1 MTRSPTPPLRR
12 TLDPLWIL
20 RDLWRE
26 REVIAQLTRHDVS
39 STYRGSL
46 LGALW
51 IFLQPLLS
59 LAVYAFVFTVVF
71 QPRVKTGDESRF
83 EFVLSLFAGM
93 VIFNLFSQVVAR
105 APTLV
110 LSRTSYVKNVV
121 FPLQVLPVTAL
132 GTALVSFG
140 CGLAILLAA
149 TWISRGALSASVLWL
164 PVSLTPLVLLTLGV
178 AWLLAAL
185 GVYLRDVQP
194 AVRVVLQL
202 LFFATPIVYSL
213 EAIPE
218 RLRPYAQLNPLA
230 PIVTNA
236 RAGLLHGAP
245 PSWPSYGASLTVG
258 LVVLV
263 LGYTSFARARR
274 GFADVL

>member
-1 MTRSPTPPLRR
+1 MTRTPQPTLGR
-12 TLDPLWIL
+12 TLNPLWIL

-26 REVIAQLTRHDVS
+26 REVVAQLTRHDVS

-51 IFLQPLLS
+51 ILVQPLLS

-71 QPRVKTGDESRF
+71 QPRAKTGEESRF

-93 VIFNLFSQVVAR
+93 VLFNLFSQVVSR

-110 LSRTSYVKNVV
+110 VSRTSYVKNIV
-121 FPLQVLPVTAL
+121 FPLQVLPVTAF
-132 GTALVSFG
+132 GTSLVSFA
-140 CGLAILLAA
+140 CGLVILLSA

-164 PVSLTPLVLLTLGV
+164 PVSLAPLVCLTLGV
-178 AWLLAAL
+178 AWLLSAL

-218 RLRPYAQLNPLA
+218 GLRPYAMLNPLA

-236 RAGLLHGAP
+236 RAGLLHGAAP
-245 PSWPSYGASLTVG
+245 EWSSYAVSLVVG
-258 LVVLV
+258 GLVLV
-263 LGYTSFARARR
+263 LGYTGFARARR